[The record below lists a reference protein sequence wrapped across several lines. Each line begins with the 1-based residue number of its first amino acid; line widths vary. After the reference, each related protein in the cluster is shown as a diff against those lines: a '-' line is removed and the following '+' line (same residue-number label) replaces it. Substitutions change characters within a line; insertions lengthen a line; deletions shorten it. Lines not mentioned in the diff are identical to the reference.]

1 MENYRILKPFF
12 RGLPIIA
19 LAMVIAVMAAKKYLS
34 YATPMYESTVKMRLA
49 DIGEGISN
57 SNLFKNFDVF
67 ASANKIAAE
76 IEVLKSSELISK
88 TLDSLDFGSEIFRVG
103 KIQTVELYK
112 NSPIQVK
119 LLNAEG
125 SCYDRRFSLAIK
137 SLSHFELYNKAGKL
151 LLKGNLNT
159 PYTLLDNKLIIS
171 LDKKVI
177 DNKLEIKIID
187 NYEFEFLS
195 KEKLLEKINK
205 GLDIVSSEKDVPVIR
220 INFKS
225 NVPDKACALVNKL
238 AETYIYDYIESKY
251 KAANVTVEFLEK
263 QIDEAGKKLAQSEN
277 NIEEYRNENSIVNI
291 KQETETDLRKISQL
305 KIQQTNIKMNLEAI
319 EELNKYVAFGKDKFL
334 MLAPNFEAF
343 TDLLSTEI
351 IKSIKKLQADKRDLL
366 LTYTATAERV
376 LVVDEKINDLVTY
389 LIESIKNT
397 KTNLQIKYEQIS
409 KDISDAEKVFV
420 TVPEKEK
427 NLTILNRNFDLLQS
441 SYNFLNEK
449 KIEAEIA
456 QSAKISFHKIITP
469 AVRSEQPFSPNK
481 PITIILSSIMAM
493 IGAIICIYVAHFL
506 KAKVNDV
513 VTIEKNTSIPIA
525 ILTPFDKKNTDKNFI
540 KNVLQLELKG
550 VLKKSSV
557 LSITSNDRNEGK
569 GHNLINICKTL
580 INQNRTVLIVDAQ
593 GDLGALKAGTGD
605 ENNVYKTQLPSLD
618 YYPFDSTISLH
629 YSSEKTRELINSQV
643 GAYDFIIINNEFLKE
658 ESKALLMMDIADTN
672 LFVIDA
678 RRTPL
683 KLIHKLELFNHEYK
697 FPNLWLV
704 LNKSG
709 YNPNVLVEVVS
720 WVEQKIQKSKK

>member
-1 MENYRILKPFF
+1 VF
-12 RGLPIIA
+12 
-19 LAMVIAVMAAKKYLS
+19 AMVIAVMAAKKYLS

-88 TLDSLDFGSEIFRVG
+88 TLDSLDFGAEIFRVG

-119 LLNAEG
+119 LLNTEG

-137 SLSHFELYNKAGKL
+137 SLSHFELFNKAGKL

-159 PYTLLDNKLIIS
+159 PYTLLDNKLII
-171 LDKKVI
+171 LLNKQVI
-177 DNKLEIKIID
+177 DDKPEIKIID

-195 KEKLLEKINK
+195 REKLLEKINK

-251 KAANVTVEFLEK
+251 KAANVTVKFLEK

-277 NIEEYRNENSIVNI
+277 NIEDYRNENSIVNI

-319 EELNKYVAFGKDKFL
+319 DELNKYVAFGKDKFL

-366 LTYTATAERV
+366 LTYTATDERV

-469 AVRSEQPFSPNK
+469 AVRSEKPFSPNK
-481 PITIILSSIMAM
+481 PIIIILSSIMAM
-493 IGAIICIYVAHFL
+493 IGAIICIYVVHFL

-513 VTIEKNTSIPIA
+513 VTIEKNTGIPIA

-550 VLKKSSV
+550 VLKKSSI
-557 LSITSNDRNEGK
+557 LTITSNDRDEGK
-569 GHNLINICKTL
+569 GHNLINICKAL
-580 INQNRTVLIVDAQ
+580 INQHRTVLVVDAQ
-593 GDLGALKAGTGD
+593 GDLGALKTGTAD
-605 ENNVYKTQLPSLD
+605 ENNVYKTQLTSLN
-618 YYPFDSTISLH
+618 YYPFDSTISLY
-629 YSSEKTRELINSQV
+629 YSNEKTRELINSQV

-658 ESKALLMMDIADTN
+658 ESRALLMMDIADTN

-683 KLIHKLELFNHEYK
+683 RLIHKLELLNHEYK
-697 FPNLWLV
+697 FPNLSLV

-709 YNPNVLVEVVS
+709 YNPNVLVEFVS
-720 WVEQKIQKSKK
+720 WVKQRIQKSKK